1 MINNFNYT
9 AHGQQDYLR
18 LPTVN
23 LGGTDSAFFS
33 FNVAAAIFT
42 DTAATN
48 NSWDTLEVLLS
59 TDCGL
64 SYTSLYKKW
73 GATLVTHANADIS
86 FFVPSAID
94 WRKDSV
100 NLTPYIN
107 SGNILLAFRNITE
120 NKNNIYLDDVNV
132 LTLTINP
139 NLKAAR
145 FLVTPNPATS
155 NIQVQFYPNPFGL
168 RGIGCII

>member
-139 NLKAAR
+139 NLKAAG